1 MFNVTVIKGKDLIK
15 ILLVVITIYIF
26 SRFILKKISVNEF
39 FNYKVNINI
48 CEFSKLGI
56 NTESN
61 IIKNISKY
69 NQENEKTEDVE
80 EGAKKIS
87 TEYILRVG
95 SNLFK
100 TKEQDKTEEIEEQQS
115 QTNISEEENKQ
126 EISQTNEIITDTNV
140 QSKVVTQ
147 SPIAERYN
155 KEYNGIKIKNETSY
169 EITNEIFNTEDL
181 NINTKNI
188 IIFHTHTCESYT
200 QSENYTYEPSRKL

>member
-80 EGAKKIS
+80 EGAKKNS

-100 TKEQDKTEEIEEQQS
+100 TKEQDKNEEIKEQQPKA
-115 QTNISEEENKQ
+115 NISEEENKQ

-147 SPIAERYN
+147 SPIAEKYN

>member
-80 EGAKKIS
+80 EWAKKNS

-100 TKEQDKTEEIEEQQS
+100 TKEQGKNEEIKEQQPKA
-115 QTNISEEENKQ
+115 NISEEENKQ

>member
-1 MFNVTVIKGKDLIK
+1 MFNVTVIKGKDLSK

-69 NQENEKTEDVE
+69 NHENEKTEDVE
-80 EGAKKIS
+80 EGAKKNS

-100 TKEQDKTEEIEEQQS
+100 TKEQGKNEEIKEQQPKA
-115 QTNISEEENKQ
+115 NISEEENKQ

-147 SPIAERYN
+147 SPIAEKYN

>member
-100 TKEQDKTEEIEEQQS
+100 TKEQDKTEEIEEQQP
-115 QTNISEEENKQ
+115 QTNINEEENKQ

-147 SPIAERYN
+147 SPIAEKYN

-169 EITNEIFNTEDL
+169 EITNDIFNTEDL

>member
-80 EGAKKIS
+80 EGAKKNS

-100 TKEQDKTEEIEEQQS
+100 TKEQGKNEEIKEQQPKA
-115 QTNISEEENKQ
+115 NISEEENKQ

-147 SPIAERYN
+147 SPIAEKYN

>member
-80 EGAKKIS
+80 EWAKKVS
-87 TEYILRVG
+87 TESILRVG

-100 TKEQDKTEEIEEQQS
+100 TKDQGKTEEIKEQQP
-115 QTNISEEENKQ
+115 QANISEEENKQ

>member
-80 EGAKKIS
+80 EGAKKNS

-100 TKEQDKTEEIEEQQS
+100 TKEQGKNEEIKEQQPKA
-115 QTNISEEENKQ
+115 NIGEEENKQ

-147 SPIAERYN
+147 SPIAEKYN